1 VSPIKNPLLHRFW
14 IESEPDVFD
23 NRLPL
28 LTIYS
33 DGVPH
38 KVPRAVGVTAFT
50 LDDALFLVD
59 DELFSQLPRPPLRR
73 ILEDF
78 EATRLPDLALHA
90 GLPTWAPEL
99 NIRRATT
106 VWRGI

>member
-78 EATRLPDLALHA
+78 EATRLPDLALQA